1 MKTKPYEHQQKML
14 DQLVKE
20 DRSCFG
26 LFWEMGLGKSKLVVD
41 YAASLFKQQKITSV
55 LIIAPKGVYRNWVDQ
70 IDIHLVDDIER
81 ELLVWQPNWTKTF
94 IAQMISVS
102 TPKDDDTLRIFIMN
116 VESLSS
122 TKGASILDKFLELND
137 KTFLVVDESTAV
149 KNHKANRTKNLLK
162 SSGKSAYKFILTGS
176 PVTNSPLD
184 LYSQMAVLGL
194 DFGNFYAFKNRYAV
208 LHRQSFGGRP
218 FDKVVGFQRLD
229 ELSDRIQ
236 PLSSRLLKADCLDL
250 PDKIYLTREVLLSK
264 EQEKHYK
271 EMKALALTM
280 LESGELST
288 SASALTTLIRLQQ
301 ITIGF
306 AKPDDG
312 ETIDLPNNRL
322 SELMQVLSE
331 ADGSKVVIYCTF
343 RHSIKQ
349 IETEIIKQYGQDSV
363 CTYYGD
369 TKSEKRQEVIND
381 FQNPDSKLRF
391 FIGQISTAGY
401 GITLTA
407 SSICLFFSN
416 SFNLADRLQAED
428 RLHRIG
434 QSKSVTYV
442 DFISPKTIDVKI
454 IKALRSKI
462 DIASTVLGESL
473 KDWLEI

>member
-14 DQLVKE
+14 DQLVE
-20 DRSCFG
+20 ENRSCFG

-55 LIIAPKGVYRNWVDQ
+55 LIIAPKGVYRNWGDQ

-102 TPKDDDTLRIFIMN
+102 TPKDDDTLRIFIMT

-149 KNHKANRTKNLLK
+149 KNHKANRTKNLHK
-162 SSGKSAYKFILTGS
+162 SIPKAAYRFILTGS

-184 LYSQMAVLGL
+184 LYSQMAVLGM

-208 LHRQSFGGRP
+208 LRKQNFGGRP
-218 FDKVVGFQRLD
+218 FDQVVGFQRLD

-236 PLSSRLLKADCLDL
+236 PLTSRLLKNDCLDL

-301 ITIGF
+301 ITLGF
-306 AKPDDG
+306 AKPADG

-407 SSICLFFSN
+407 SSLCIFFSN

-473 KDWLEI
+473 KEWLEI